1 MTGRRQTPPGL
12 TLPEVQDALQDLRGL
27 RDEMALRRVWAHVA
41 SPEEAEAARELRPA
55 RRGMWFVGGAV
66 TAAGAA
72 ALALWLTR
80 APHSDVTKQAARD
93 GLPSK
98 APMAAMAPTRPLPA
112 LPASVPAPG
121 LASAPTP
128 GAQPSRGLFVR
139 QGDAIHSTKE
149 AMVLALPSGA
159 AATLAP
165 SSSLRVEADGRVV
178 LVEGRSHFDVP
189 LQTQSMIVEVGSY
202 RVLVAGTRFRVD
214 LGAHGTG
221 VSVAVESGTAEV
233 FGEQDLGTPLAH
245 LSPGSRWSS
254 DARPSSSMQRKHHR
268 PAAHFASAANEA
280 EETARPAESAPPSIA
295 AENAAYE
302 RGRILRDVQHRPDD
316 ALEAWRACRAEH
328 PHGVL
333 RPEVDLSIFETLVR
347 GHDVTGALSEGT
359 AFLSRYPQSERRS
372 EVARLVGDL
381 YRGRGDLRRA
391 VQAYDQALAASPR
404 ADVEDQVSF
413 ARAEALFQSGSDP
426 KGVSLTRYIDS
437 HPAGRF
443 RKAASNLLGL
453 GGARAP

>member
-1 MTGRRQTPPGL
+1 VEREPVTGRRQTPPGL
-12 TLPEVQDALQDLRGL
+12 TLPEVQDALHDLRGL

-55 RRGMWFVGGAV
+55 GRGMWFVGGAL

-72 ALALWLTR
+72 ALALWFTHAPRSETAKQVVRDQAATKVATSAAATR
-80 APHSDVTKQAARD
+80 ASHGPAPVPVAA
-93 GLPSK
+93 
-98 APMAAMAPTRPLPA
+98 
-112 LPASVPAPG
+112 PASEA
-121 LASAPTP
+121 AATP
-128 GAQPSRGLFVR
+128 RGVFVR
-139 QGDAIHSTKE
+139 QGEAVHSTKD
-149 AMVLALPSGA
+149 AMVLALPGGA

-165 SSSLRVEADGRVV
+165 SSALKVEADGRVV
-178 LVEGRSHFDVP
+178 LVEGRSRFDVP
-189 LQTQSMIVEVGSY
+189 LQTQSMIVEAGSY

-214 LGAHGTG
+214 LGPHGTG

-245 LSPGSRWSS
+245 LAPGSRWSS
-254 DARPSSSMQRKHHR
+254 DARPGSSTQRKHHR
-268 PAAHFASAANEA
+268 PSTHFATAANDG
-280 EETARPAESAPPSIA
+280 EETSKPGESAPPSIA

-302 RGRILRDVQHRPDD
+302 RGRILRDVQHRPEA
-316 ALEAWRACRAEH
+316 ALEAWRDCRAEH
-328 PHGVL
+328 PNGVL

-359 AFLSRYPQSERRS
+359 AFLARYPQSERRS

-391 VQAYDQALAASPR
+391 VQAYDQALAANPR
-404 ADVEDQVSF
+404 AEVEDQASF
-413 ARAEALFQSGSDP
+413 ARAEALFQAGIDP
-426 KGVSLTRYIDS
+426 KGANLTRYLDS

-443 RKAASNLLGL
+443 RKAATNLLGP
-453 GGARAP
+453 GASRAP